1 MNIFDHKNLGNHL
14 LQLCPKV
21 VKHPVYSQENT
32 AFNEAFN
39 TNTCI
44 RTFTCACFTLI
55 LFHTHT
61 HTHTHTERFFFNIW
75 TPFFKV
81 LVLSSYPRRFVR
93 YEDPKSVVSIAH
105 RKGDDRYQKC
115 DSCACAKFRGDRR
128 VATTHPVSIRTV
140 HSLATRYS
148 KWLMFSGCE

>member
-61 HTHTHTERFFFNIW
+61 HTQKDFFLIYEHPSLKFW
-75 TPFFKV
+75 FCLLTRDV
-81 LVLSSYPRRFVR
+81 SWDTD
-93 YEDPKSVVSIAH
+93 EDPKSVVSIAH
-105 RKGDDRYQKC
+105 RKGDDRCQKC